1 MKRFFCVVAIWV
13 TLGSIGLAQQDP
25 QDPGIQDSI
34 IVNIFTPDSVIDY
47 IPVQIYAVTDDSVM
61 YYNIPLRWS
70 TIGGEVIPDTVFS
83 YFPPLTLWD
92 DCFDTV
98 LIAEG
103 YIRLFGYADLGG
115 DPNPPLLGDWHRVEI
130 ATFKLVPTDYHF
142 INVIIVDSTWD
153 SRNGSLILGL
163 SDGISEVT
171 PAFERGYC
179 VLSGIDDDNS
189 TSPNTFSLS
198 PNYPNPFN
206 SNTLIVFTLDKDQYA
221 SLMVYDLQGRKIRSL
236 VANNLTAGEYNIIW
250 DGRDN
255 TGVDV
260 VSGIYYYRLSAS
272 DRSITN
278 KMLLL
283 R

>member
-1 MKRFFCVVAIWV
+1 MKRFFGIVAILV
-13 TLGSIGLAQQDP
+13 ALGSICLAQQDP

-34 IVNIFTPDSVIDY
+34 IINIFTPDSAINY

-70 TIGGEVIPDTVFS
+70 TIGGEVIPDTAFS
-83 YFPPLTLWD
+83 YFPPLTFWD

-103 YIRLFGYADLGG
+103 FIRLFGYADLGG
-115 DPNPPLLGDWHRVEI
+115 DPNPPLLGDWRRVEI
-130 ATFKLVPTDYHF
+130 AAFRLVPTSHHF
-142 INVIIVDSTWD
+142 INSVILDSTWD
-153 SRNGSLILGL
+153 SRNGSIVLGL
-163 SDGISEVT
+163 AGGVSEIT
-171 PAFERGYC
+171 PTFVRGYYY
-179 VLSGIDDDNS
+179 LNGIDNENQAD
-189 TSPNTFSLS
+189 PLTFGLAS
-198 PNYPNPFN
+198 NYPNPFN
-206 SNTLIVFTLDKDQYA
+206 SKTLISFSLDKEQFV
-221 SLMVYDLQGRKIRSL
+221 SLVVYDLLGRKIRSL
-236 VANNLTAGEYNIIW
+236 VANNFAAGEYNTIW

-260 VSGIYYYRLSAS
+260 VSGVYYYRLSAS